1 MGKIRAGRGIIV
13 WGRVGGGRRVL
24 GRGLRGL
31 MRKMENFIYALQ
43 TMSSSSVI
51 LLYAI

>member
-1 MGKIRAGRGIIV
+1 MGKIRAGKVIIA

-24 GRGLRGL
+24 GRDLRGL

-43 TMSSSSVI
+43 ITWSSSVI
-51 LLYAI
+51 RLYVI